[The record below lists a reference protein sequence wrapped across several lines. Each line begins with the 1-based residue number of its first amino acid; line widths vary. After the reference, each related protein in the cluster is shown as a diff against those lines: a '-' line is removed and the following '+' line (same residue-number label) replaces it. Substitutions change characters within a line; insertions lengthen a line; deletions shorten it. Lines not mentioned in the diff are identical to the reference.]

1 MERRTLVRLLVVVA
15 IAVPILVE
23 VLTFA
28 GLLQFQLFGDG
39 GEETGPATPETRR
52 VGVGDELLPTTP
64 QPETLT
70 DASLRP
76 GGNRWIVTLT
86 VHVENN
92 ASTPS
97 ELRLEALTL
106 GNGRTVAGGES
117 TGKVRPGE
125 NATLTARYEIPSGTT
140 PHSVTVVS
148 VSDGNGTATPR
159 SLRKRVHLAKIPVEG
174 D

>member
-15 IAVPILVE
+15 IAIPILVE

-39 GEETGPATPETRR
+39 GDETGPTTPQTRR
-52 VGVGDELLPTTP
+52 VGVGDELLVDS
-64 QPETLT
+64 QQSETLT

-92 ASTPS
+92 GSTPY

-117 TGKVRPGE
+117 TGRIPPGE

-148 VSDGNGTATPR
+148 VNHRNGTATPR
-159 SLRKRVHLAKIPVEG
+159 SLRERVHLAKIPVEG